1 MEDDYGNIH
10 SRRQKGI
17 IPIKFLPSK
26 LNIDLKE
33 PTGLLMY
40 ILEEINLYYVYVLIF
55 LLYNTIN
62 SIFEMIY

>member
-1 MEDDYGNIH
+1 MEDDYGNIY

-17 IPIKFLPSK
+17 IPIKFLLSK

-33 PTGLLMY
+33 LTGLLMY
-40 ILEEINLYYVYVLIF
+40 ILEEINLHYVYVFVF

-62 SIFEMIY
+62 SIFKIIY

>member
-1 MEDDYGNIH
+1 MEDDYSNIY

-17 IPIKFLPSK
+17 IPIEFLLSK

-33 PTGLLMY
+33 PIGLLMY
-40 ILEEINLYYVYVLIF
+40 ILEEINLHYVYIFVF

-62 SIFEMIY
+62 SIFKIIY